1 MSKPT
6 PSIVRRNLVYITPPL
21 DEQWRISLMK
31 ELIRVRNAGYVDMPG
46 LNSSEIED
54 MLISACAVTRHTL
67 IFISL
72 YSYSALCHYLA

>member
-1 MSKPT
+1 
-6 PSIVRRNLVYITPPL
+6 
-21 DEQWRISLMK
+21 MK

-46 LNSSEIED
+46 FNSSEIED
-54 MLISACAVTRHTL
+54 MLLSACEVTRHTL